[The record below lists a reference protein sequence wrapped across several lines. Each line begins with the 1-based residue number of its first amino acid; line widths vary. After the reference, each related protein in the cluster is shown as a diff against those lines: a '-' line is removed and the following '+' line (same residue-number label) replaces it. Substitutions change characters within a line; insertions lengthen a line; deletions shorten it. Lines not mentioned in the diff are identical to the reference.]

1 MENQN
6 TGDRH
11 ADTRK
16 PDQNSTAQPSDDQDD
31 IPPMSEADTAPM
43 YTDLGLGAEDP
54 YNKGGDE
61 AMDTLLYTDTHT
73 AINTAENR
81 SNSLAYEGDIDDL
94 TVEIDPDD
102 TV

>member
-1 MENQN
+1 MENQHN
-6 TGDRH
+6 GERDSDSSEPIQNRQQRSSE
-11 ADTRK
+11 D
-16 PDQNSTAQPSDDQDD
+16 PDSLPPLSD
-31 IPPMSEADTAPM
+31 ADTAPM

-61 AMDTLLYTDTHT
+61 ATDTLLYTDTHT

-94 TVEIDPDD
+94 TVEIEPDD
-102 TV
+102 Q